1 MAVQHVG
8 LDLPDQADDPRP
20 DHEVGETG
28 LAADGDAMNP
38 ELQPRLDLRQRRR
51 GAFAAGD
58 AVGDDADVMTALD
71 LAVGK
76 VQDVAKNP
84 ADGGAHDMQDAKRLA
99 LGHGQHRR
107 SRTNT
112 VSPQP
117 DSVSAKARGK
127 IAARTL
133 RISRIP
139 TKVSAP
145 IKERHG

>member
-1 MAVQHVG
+1 
-8 LDLPDQADDPRP
+8 
-20 DHEVGETG
+20 
-28 LAADGDAMNP
+28 MNA

-71 LAVGK
+71 LAVCK

-99 LGHGQHRR
+99 LGHGQHQHL
-107 SRTNT
+107 RTNT

-117 DSVSAKARGK
+117 DSVGAKARDK

>member
-1 MAVQHVG
+1 
-8 LDLPDQADDPRP
+8 
-20 DHEVGETG
+20 
-28 LAADGDAMNP
+28 
-38 ELQPRLDLRQRRR
+38 
-51 GAFAAGD
+51 
-58 AVGDDADVMTALD
+58 
-71 LAVGK
+71 
-76 VQDVAKNP
+76 VAKNP

-99 LGHGQHRR
+99 LGHGQHL
-107 SRTNT
+107 RTNT

-117 DSVSAKARGK
+117 DSVSGKARGK